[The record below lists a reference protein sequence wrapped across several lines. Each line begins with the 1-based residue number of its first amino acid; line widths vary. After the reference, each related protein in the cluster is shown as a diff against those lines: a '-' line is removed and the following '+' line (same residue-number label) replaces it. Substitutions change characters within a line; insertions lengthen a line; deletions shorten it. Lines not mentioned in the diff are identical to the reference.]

1 MNLYVVSSGCVIPGV
16 LVKVKGQGDAGQ
28 VAMALTCVRPGG
40 VGPDVGG
47 LVGVSLR
54 VGPLPFLAP
63 QH

>member
-1 MNLYVVSSGCVIPGV
+1 M

-54 VGPLPFLAP
+54 VGLLPFLAP

>member
-1 MNLYVVSSGCVIPGV
+1 MLSLVCWSRSK
-16 LVKVKGQGDAGQ
+16 VKVML
-28 VAMALTCVRPGG
+28 AMALACVRPSG

-54 VGPLPFLAP
+54 VGLLPFLAP

>member
-1 MNLYVVSSGCVIPGV
+1 MTNIRYGCVVPSV
-16 LVKVKGQGDAGQ
+16 LVNGHGNAGPMVLADA
-28 VAMALTCVRPGG
+28 LPGG

-54 VGPLPFLAP
+54 VGLLPFLAP

>member
-1 MNLYVVSSGCVIPGV
+1 MLLALVVLSDGA
-16 LVKVKGQGDAGQ
+16 LVKVML
-28 VAMALTCVRPGG
+28 AMVLACVRPGG

-54 VGPLPFLAP
+54 VGLLPFLAP

>member
-1 MNLYVVSSGCVIPGV
+1 MLLALVVLSLVCWSRSK
-16 LVKVKGQGDAGQ
+16 VKVML
-28 VAMALTCVRPGG
+28 AMALACVRPSS

-54 VGPLPFLAP
+54 VGLLPFLAP